1 MERVEEREGGVTARR
16 PAVDPARIRVAMVR
30 CEMAGNLYVTMKNP
44 AEAEKRYRAMLQKG
58 SSLYQEDKKTYDLLF
73 AQANLRMGVFY
84 KGLIKRRAFLEH
96 GTVSF
101 LRLRRIFHGHI
112 QIACHLAEYHLQAD
126 PGRFPFRKTCLTFFF
141 DFFQTCQLLLRLV
154 FFLQRSRNLL
164 LQPFYRFF

>member
-1 MERVEEREGGVTARR
+1 MQLSRFDSIKA
-16 PAVDPARIRVAMVR
+16 DPHCA
-30 CEMAGNLYVTMKNP
+30 
-44 AEAEKRYRAMLQKG
+44 AEKFVADIIYLFLGFIKLPG
-58 SSLYQEDKKTYDLLF
+58 SCIHRLDLYQPFIKHAHPQICLGKQKIVSF
-73 AQANLRMGVFY
+73 FIF
-84 KGLIKRRAFLEH
+84 LIKRRAFLEH

-101 LRLRRIFHGHI
+101 LRLRRVFHGHI